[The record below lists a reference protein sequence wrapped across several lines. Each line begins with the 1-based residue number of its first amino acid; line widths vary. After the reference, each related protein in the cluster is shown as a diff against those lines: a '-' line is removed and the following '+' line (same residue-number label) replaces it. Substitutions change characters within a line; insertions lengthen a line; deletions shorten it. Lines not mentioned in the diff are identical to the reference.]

1 MATEKRNTPF
11 IALQYRDFRLLW
23 LGQLIS
29 QAGSAMQTL
38 AVNWHISVLTNYD
51 PLALGLVGLSRVVPI
66 IVFSLIGGVVADAS
80 DRRKLMIVTQTAMAV
95 FAALLGIITD
105 AGMRTVWPIYVLNAL
120 AASAWAFD
128 NPARQ
133 AMIPSLVNRAH
144 LTNAMSLNQIM
155 FQTATIVGPTIA
167 GLIIGSRSD
176 GPDYNPHSISIIYW
190 INALS
195 FLAVIVA
202 LFLMRS
208 TPVEMKR
215 QAEAGAARGRP
226 KFMFGSV
233 VEGLKFVYGQPIIW
247 STMLLDFFATFFS
260 SANQLLP
267 IFAEKILR
275 VGATGFGILSAAPAI
290 GALLGGSVM
299 SLLSRVRRPGAL
311 ILYSVAVYG
320 LATLIFGISTSFWV
334 SLIFLGLTGTA
345 DAVSTILRATIRQ
358 LVTPDHI
365 RGRMTSINMIFFM
378 GGPQLG
384 EVEAGLVA
392 ALIGAPLSV
401 VTGGLGCL
409 IAVAVIA
416 WKVPMLR
423 QYDEED
429 LRRAGE
435 RLASESLA
443 VASGK

>member
-1 MATEKRNTPF
+1 MASGSTNIPF
-11 IALQYRDFRLLW
+11 IALRYRDFRLLW

-38 AVNWHISVLTNYD
+38 AINWHISVLTNYN
-51 PLALGLVGLSRVVPI
+51 PLALGLVGLSRVIPI
-66 IVFSLIGGVVADAS
+66 VFFSLIGGAMADAR
-80 DRRKLMIVTQTAMAV
+80 DRRKLMIVTQSAMAI
-95 FAALLGIITD
+95 FAAVLGLSTN
-105 AGMRTVWPIYVLNAL
+105 AGLAGIGLIYVMNAL

-133 AMIPSLVNRAH
+133 SMIPSLVPREH
-144 LTNAMSLNQIM
+144 LTNAMSLNSIM
-155 FQTATIVGPTIA
+155 FEIATIAGPMLA
-167 GLIIGSRSD
+167 GLIIGVHD
-176 GPDYNPHSISIIYW
+176 IAIVYW

-195 FLAVIVA
+195 FLAVIGA
-202 LFLMRS
+202 LLLMR
-208 TPVEMKR
+208 PAPQEKR
-215 QAEAGAARGRP
+215 R
-226 KFMFGSV
+226 KVDVGSV
-233 VEGLKFVYGQPIIW
+233 REGLKFVRGQPIIW

-267 IFAEKILR
+267 IFAAQILN
-275 VGATGFGILSAAPAI
+275 VGAIGLGILTAAPAI
-290 GALLGGSVM
+290 GSVLAGARM
-299 SLLSRVRRPGAL
+299 GFVSRVKKPGQI

-320 LATLIFGISTSFWV
+320 LATALFGISRNFVV
-334 SLIFLGLTGTA
+334 SLLMLGLTG
-345 DAVSTILRATIRQ
+345 VSDTVSMILRATIRQ

-384 EVEAGLVA
+384 ELEAGVVA

-409 IAVAVIA
+409 LAVAFVV

-423 QYDEED
+423 RFDEDD

-435 RLASESLA
+435 ALAA
-443 VASGK
+443 AAGK

>member
-1 MATEKRNTPF
+1 MTMPSETKSLPF
-11 IALQYRDFRLLW
+11 VALRYRDFRLLW

-29 QAGSAMQTL
+29 QTGSAMQIL
-38 AVNWHISVLTNYD
+38 AINWHISVLTNYD

-66 IVFSLIGGVVADAS
+66 VFFSLIGGAVADARE
-80 DRRKLMIVTQTAMAV
+80 RRQLMIITQAAMAFTAIV
-95 FAALLGIITD
+95 LGLITD
-105 AGMRTVWPIYVLNAL
+105 LGLQVVWPIYVLNAL

-128 NPARQ
+128 SPARQ
-133 AMIPSLVNRAH
+133 SLIPSLVPREH
-144 LTNAMSLNQIM
+144 LANAMSLNQIM
-155 FQTATIVGPTIA
+155 FQTATIVGPPMA
-167 GLIIGSRSD
+167 GFLIGA
-176 GPDYNPHSISIIYW
+176 HSISIVYW
-190 INALS
+190 LNALS

-202 LFLMRS
+202 LVWMR
-208 TPVEMKR
+208 PVP
-215 QAEAGAARGRP
+215 QAGRR
-226 KFMFGSV
+226 KIDAGSV
-233 VEGLKFVYGQPIIW
+233 HEGLTFVRSQPIIL

-260 SANQLLP
+260 SASQLLP

-275 VGATGFGILSAAPAI
+275 VGAQGLGVLSAAPAI
-290 GALLGGSVM
+290 GALLAGGVM
-299 SLLSRVRRPGAL
+299 SLLSHIRRPGTL
-311 ILYSVAVYG
+311 ILSSVAVYG
-320 LATLIFGISTSFWV
+320 LATLAFGLSTSFGW
-334 SLIFLGLTGTA
+334 SLLFLGLTGTA

-384 EVEAGLVA
+384 ELEAGVVA

-409 IAVAVIA
+409 IGVALIA

-423 QYDEED
+423 RYDEDD

-435 RLASESLA
+435 QLVMAA
-443 VASGK
+443 GK

>member
-1 MATEKRNTPF
+1 
-11 IALQYRDFRLLW
+11 
-23 LGQLIS
+23 
-29 QAGSAMQTL
+29 MQTL

-51 PLALGLVGLSRVVPI
+51 PLALGIVGLSRVLPI
-66 IVFSLIGGVVADAS
+66 IVFSLIGGATADAR
-80 DRRKLMIVTQTAMAV
+80 DRRKVMIVTQTVMALL
-95 FAALLGIITD
+95 AALLGLITD
-105 AGMRTVWPIYVLNAL
+105 AGNRTVWPIYVINAL

-133 AMIPSLVNRAH
+133 SLIPSLVKREH

-155 FQTATIVGPTIA
+155 FQTATIVGPTVA
-167 GLIIGSRSD
+167 GLIIGARS
-176 GPDYNPHSISIIYW
+176 GGTDYDPHAISIVYW

-195 FLAVIVA
+195 FLAVIGA
-202 LFLMRS
+202 LFSMRP
-208 TPVEMKR
+208 TPVETKR
-215 QAEAGAARGRP
+215 
-226 KFMFGSV
+226 KVDVGSV
-233 VEGLKFVYGQPIIW
+233 GEGLRFVRGQPIIW

-275 VGATGFGILSAAPAI
+275 VGATGFGILSAAPAV

-320 LATLIFGISTSFWV
+320 LATLVFGVSTSFWV

-384 EVEAGLVA
+384 ELEAGVVA

-409 IAVAVIA
+409 IAVALVA

-429 LRRAGE
+429 LKRAGE
-435 RLASESLA
+435 QLANESLA
-443 VASGK
+443 VAAGK

>member
-1 MATEKRNTPF
+1 
-11 IALQYRDFRLLW
+11 
-23 LGQLIS
+23 
-29 QAGSAMQTL
+29 MQTL

-51 PLALGLVGLSRVVPI
+51 PLALGIVGLSRVLPI
-66 IVFSLIGGVVADAS
+66 IVFSLIGGATADAR
-80 DRRKLMIVTQTAMAV
+80 DRRKVMIITQSAMALL
-95 FAALLGIITD
+95 AAILGLITD
-105 AGMRTVWPIYVLNAL
+105 AGNRTVWPIYVVNAL

-133 AMIPSLVNRAH
+133 SLIPSLVKREH

-155 FQTATIVGPTIA
+155 FQTATIVGPTLA
-167 GLIIGSRSD
+167 GLIIGARSGSGGAGTEYD
-176 GPDYNPHSISIIYW
+176 PHAISIVYW
-190 INALS
+190 INAAS
-195 FLAVIVA
+195 FLAVIGA
-202 LFLMRS
+202 LFSMRP
-208 TPVEMKR
+208 TPAETKR
-215 QAEAGAARGRP
+215 
-226 KFMFGSV
+226 KIDVGSV
-233 VEGLKFVYGQPIIW
+233 GEGLRFVRGQPIIW

-275 VGATGFGILSAAPAI
+275 VGATGFGILSAAPAV
-290 GALLGGSVM
+290 GALLGGSAM
-299 SLLSRVRRPGAL
+299 SLLSRVRRPGVL
-311 ILYSVAVYG
+311 ILASVAVYG
-320 LATLIFGISTSFWV
+320 VATVIFGVSNSFVV

-384 EVEAGLVA
+384 ELEAGVVA

-409 IAVAVIA
+409 IAAAFVA

-423 QYDEED
+423 LYDEED
-429 LRRAGE
+429 LKRAGE
-435 RLASESLA
+435 RLASERAADESLA
-443 VASGK
+443 VGAGK